1 MDTSTAQNSSAAS
14 GAAGILRDVFGGL
27 DHGLSFRLWDGTTLS
42 VGREALAIEVTF
54 PSLDAFKRVMLN
66 PSADAFA
73 EAYCDS
79 VIDVEGDLFE
89 VMKVADSMETVEL
102 GTIQK
107 FKIAL
112 RIWKLSE

>member
-1 MDTSTAQNSSAAS
+1 MNTSMTKSSSAAS
-14 GAAGILRDVFGGL
+14 GAAGILRDVFGDL
-27 DHGLSFRLWDGTTLS
+27 DHGLRFRLWDGTALS
-42 VGREALAIEVTF
+42 VGREVLAIEVTF

-79 VIDVEGDLFE
+79 VIEVDGDLFE
-89 VMKVADSMETVEL
+89 VMKVADSMERVEWKA
-102 GTIQK
+102 TQK
-107 FKIAL
+107 FMIAL

>member
-14 GAAGILRDVFGGL
+14 GAAGILRDVFSDL
-27 DHGLSFRLWDGTTLS
+27 DYGLSFRLWDGTTLS
-42 VGREALAIEVTF
+42 VGREALAIEVAF